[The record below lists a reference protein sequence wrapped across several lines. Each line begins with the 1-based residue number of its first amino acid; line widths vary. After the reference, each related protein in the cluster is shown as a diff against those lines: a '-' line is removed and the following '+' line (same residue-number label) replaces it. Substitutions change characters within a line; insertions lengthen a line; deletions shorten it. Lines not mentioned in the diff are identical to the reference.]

1 MEVHELLQEI
11 ICSKNLKYRVF
22 FSDIF
27 TDDELMSMLAYIHLL
42 VNEDED
48 TEISLICEDDNLD
61 KYMNMVNHT
70 RAIFDSNN
78 DTIKEW

>member
-1 MEVHELLQEI
+1 
-11 ICSKNLKYRVF
+11 
-22 FSDIF
+22 
-27 TDDELMSMLAYIHLL
+27 MSMLAYIHLL

-70 RAIFDSNN
+70 RAIFGSNVVA
-78 DTIKEW
+78 KEEF